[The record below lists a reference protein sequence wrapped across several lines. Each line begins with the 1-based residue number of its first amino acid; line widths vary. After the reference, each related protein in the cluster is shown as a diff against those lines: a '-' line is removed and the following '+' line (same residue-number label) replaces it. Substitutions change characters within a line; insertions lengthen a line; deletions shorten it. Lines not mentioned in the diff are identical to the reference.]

1 MISISS
7 LSTEYIQ
14 VEVTA
19 TVNGSSP
26 YNPTGDQVQMAFIAS
41 GNPESGDWHTGA
53 WQTLSS
59 SAGPVYLAQC
69 LVGPSG
75 GVALLAGTYGV
86 WLKVTD
92 NPEIPVR
99 QVGILQVT

>member
-26 YNPTGDQVQMAFIAS
+26 YNPTGDQVQMAFVTS
-41 GNPESGDWHTGA
+41 GDPVSGDWHSGA
-53 WQTLSS
+53 WQTISS

-69 LVGPSG
+69 LVGSG
-75 GVALLAGTYGV
+75 GVALAAGTYNV
-86 WLKVTD
+86 WLKITD
-92 NPEIPVR
+92 SPEIPVR
-99 QVGILQVT
+99 QIGLLQVT